1 MSSEEVLKSNEL
13 FIENTT
19 INGIECSVGYNKQ
32 FRWSWLATQL
42 NTFVFI
48 GSTDQPIDRAMI
60 EDFSNGCFEYSIK
73 NNKGWPRG
81 LQSGVGS
88 IAILKGNPVDHGAYA
103 FCENPS
109 KKHWS
114 AFEIPVIYN
123 TLNNTA
129 IQYLKRPIWGTI
141 YFPFFTELITNV
153 TGTIKNSIR

>member
-1 MSSEEVLKSNEL
+1 MSSEEVLKKDNL

-19 INGIECSVGYNKQ
+19 INGIECSVGYEKQ

-48 GSTDQPIDRAMI
+48 GSTNQPINKDLI
-60 EDFSNGCFEYSIK
+60 ERFSNGCYEYSIK

-88 IAILKGNPVDHGAYA
+88 IAILKGNTIDQDAYA
-103 FCENPS
+103 FCEKPS

-114 AFEIPVIYN
+114 AFEIPVIYDN
-123 TLNNTA
+123 TNNKE
-129 IQYLKRPIWGTI
+129 IKYLKRPVWGTI
-141 YFPFFTELITNV
+141 YFPYFTELIATV
-153 TGTIKNSIR
+153 TANMKK

>member
-1 MSSEEVLKSNEL
+1 MSAEEVLKQDGL

-19 INGIECSVGYNKQ
+19 INGIPCSVGYNKQ

-48 GSTDQPIDRAMI
+48 GATDQPVNQTLI
-60 EDFSNGCFEYSIK
+60 EGYSNGCYEYAIK

-81 LQSGVGS
+81 IQAGVGS
-88 IAILKGNPVDHGAYA
+88 IAILKGKTIDEAAQG
-103 FCENPS
+103 FCEKPS

-123 TLNNTA
+123 TATKEV
-129 IQYLKRPIWGTI
+129 IKYLKKPIWGTI
-141 YFPFFTELITNV
+141 YFPYFTELIAAITN
-153 TGTIKNSIR
+153 KF